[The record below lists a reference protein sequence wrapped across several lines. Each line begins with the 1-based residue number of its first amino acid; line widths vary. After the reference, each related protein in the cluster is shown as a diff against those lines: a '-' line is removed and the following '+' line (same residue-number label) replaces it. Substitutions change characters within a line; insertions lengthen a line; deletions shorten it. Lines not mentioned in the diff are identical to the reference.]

1 MAGLGTSP
9 SHDEPTSTDPLMK
22 SALSFLLVT
31 VTLGASIAAHAGPNW
46 QVIDAARAHARQ
58 AAAAH
63 CAASH
68 AIATHNR

>member
-1 MAGLGTSP
+1 
-9 SHDEPTSTDPLMK
+9 MK